1 MGDPSLRH
9 WGHCLKNS
17 HFRIMVAHSKN
28 EMAPFT
34 TALSKTRNREYI
46 NPVEG
51 LRKTSEFHIVLVGRH
66 VNSDFFLL

>member
-1 MGDPSLRH
+1 
-9 WGHCLKNS
+9 
-17 HFRIMVAHSKN
+17 MVAHSKN